1 MTESQGRRWGDE
13 DKRAVCQEA
22 LEGSLPVAQVAK
34 RHGIRKAR
42 LYYWLKDP
50 RYNPTLE
57 GSSIATTGAGFVSV
71 RIVEENMLSS
81 AVVNAEQAEGD
92 REPLCLENRLAGGHH
107 VHLSGPVNSALVA
120 QILRELCT

>member
-1 MTESQGRRWGDE
+1 MTENQGRRWCEEG
-13 DKRAVCQEA
+13 KRAVCQEA
-22 LEGSLPVAQVAK
+22 LEGSLPVAQVAR

-71 RIVEENMLSS
+71 RVVEENMLSS

-92 REPLCLENRLAGGHH
+92 REPLCLEIQLAGGHH
-107 VHLSGPVNSALVA
+107 INLSGVISPALVG
-120 QILRELCT
+120 QILRELRA